1 ARGPARAG
9 RGRLPLRA
17 RACGR
22 RRPAARARRAL
33 RLRGRAHRR
42 CGRGGRG
49 GGASREFHVGAR
61 AARRGARRGGGPGA
75 RAPGDRALGRGGGGE
90 AGPRA
95 RLSDSEPRPGASRGL
110 PARRRRLRRV
120 GDGRRCAAPGRGVD
134 RQQPDLRGRAAA
146 SGRGASARRGHGSV
160 RPHARAGLR
169 GAAARHGAL
178 RRDGGARRGD
188 PRGRGAGTPH
198 SREPR
203 MTRRAFGAGRLLAL
217 VGVLLVALSLRTPV
231 AALSPI
237 LDRVGAEI
245 ALDAVVLGLIG
256 AAPPLA
262 FAASGFLAPGL
273 GRRMGLERA
282 LVASLAAAVLGHVV
296 RAVAPDAVA
305 LTLGTVVTLLGVG
318 VGNVLLPSIVRR
330 YFPDRVGLLTSLYAT
345 IMSISTTVP
354 ALIAVPVSD
363 AAGWRSSLAV
373 WMLVSL
379 IAAVP
384 WVAML
389 LQRRD

>member
-1 ARGPARAG
+1 
-9 RGRLPLRA
+9 
-17 RACGR
+17 
-22 RRPAARARRAL
+22 
-33 RLRGRAHRR
+33 
-42 CGRGGRG
+42 
-49 GGASREFHVGAR
+49 
-61 AARRGARRGGGPGA
+61 
-75 RAPGDRALGRGGGGE
+75 
-90 AGPRA
+90 
-95 RLSDSEPRPGASRGL
+95 
-110 PARRRRLRRV
+110 
-120 GDGRRCAAPGRGVD
+120 
-134 RQQPDLRGRAAA
+134 
-146 SGRGASARRGHGSV
+146 
-160 RPHARAGLR
+160 
-169 GAAARHGAL
+169 
-178 RRDGGARRGD
+178 
-188 PRGRGAGTPH
+188 
-198 SREPR
+198 
-203 MTRRAFGAGRLLAL
+203 
-217 VGVLLVALSLRTPV
+217 PV

-389 LQRRD
+389 LQRRAVSDPAHPEGPVAGVRGAGCLGSRMLRSPTAWAIAVIFGSSSLSAYACFAWLPRLHVDHACASEATVGALTAHSSCIAI